1 MNQGNEELAN
11 EINGQIQEL
20 EDRASALDKKRTSSI
35 SLISYINDRN
45 RRKNVEEAEKAILE
59 EARLNK
65 GLKMS
70 DPFTRRSTKPT
81 MAFKPKSS
89 QAEDI
94 VMMPEPPKPNKLKD
108 KRVEGHTSGENLY
121 SLHDFEI
128 ELDVALPL
136 PISNN
141 APVIPKPVDKVQE
154 DTPKLRRILNLE
166 DYKKKRGLI

>member
-11 EINGQIQEL
+11 EINTQIQEL
-20 EDRASALDKKRTSSI
+20 EERANALDKKRTSTI

-45 RRKNVEEAEKAILE
+45 RRKNVEEAEKAIME
-59 EARLNK
+59 EARQNR

-81 MAFKPKSS
+81 MAFKPKSA
-89 QAEDI
+89 QEEI
-94 VMMPEPPKPNKLKD
+94 VMMPEPPKPNKSKD
-108 KRVEGHTSGENLY
+108 KKVEGHTSGENLY
-121 SLHDFEI
+121 SLHDFDI

-141 APVIPKPVDKVQE
+141 TPVIPKPVDKAQE